1 MKIEFYCD
9 LLKNVCMTEPP
20 EDEVLNTYNAKSRTW
35 IHCIYIYLV
44 HVHAVNEWKV
54 YGELS
59 VQDKVVHVC
68 TIYELGTV
76 YLDLVDWI

>member
-9 LLKNVCMTEPP
+9 MLNNVCMTEPP

-35 IHCIYIYLV
+35 IQCIYIYLV

-59 VQDKVVHVC
+59 VQDKVVHAC

>member
-9 LLKNVCMTEPP
+9 MLKNVCMTEPP

-44 HVHAVNEWKV
+44 HVHTVNEWKV